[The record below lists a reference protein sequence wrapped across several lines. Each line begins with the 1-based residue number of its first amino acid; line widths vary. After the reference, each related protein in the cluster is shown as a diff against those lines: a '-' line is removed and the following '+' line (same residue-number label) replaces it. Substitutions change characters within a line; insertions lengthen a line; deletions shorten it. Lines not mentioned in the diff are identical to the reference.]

1 MRETEPLRKGNSLHK
16 VDSLHKGDTLH
27 SGHSLRKEDSLRKR
41 ITAAY
46 LTFATVSSVFF
57 AVIAALAV
65 EGIEVRLVDE
75 RLEEVAAWAGPRHAG
90 GLPVEMPAGLSYH
103 LGNGIPRS
111 LRPLEEGVHEVT
123 VDGVDLHVLKGRNAE
138 GEFAVVDHDSAYEK
152 IELVVYSMFAVAF
165 LGFMGFAVLLGRFLG
180 NRIVNPIVE
189 LAGAVDAG
197 VAELPL
203 QERGD
208 ELGLL
213 SRMIASHTAELQEF
227 LDRERFFTGDVSH
240 ELRTPLTVIA
250 GAAEVLLARTEHDP
264 VLHAPAERIYRA
276 ARDAS
281 DITSMLLR
289 LARSPERLEWTRMSA
304 QALALEEVARCQG
317 LVASRPLQLRFGGG
331 ADFSVH
337 GVRELV
343 QAAIGNLVR
352 NACQYTEHGHVA
364 VRLKGRSVIVEDTGP
379 GLPPAAR
386 ARLRGEPIPADARGS
401 SGTGLGLGLVQRV
414 CAHLGATLVLR
425 ESAAGSSI
433 EIRFPALPGR
443 TVDEAR

>member
-1 MRETEPLRKGNSLHK
+1 MHESDSMRR
-16 VDSLHKGDTLH
+16 
-27 SGHSLRKEDSLRKR
+27 R
-41 ITAAY
+41 ITLAY
-46 LTFATVSSVFF
+46 LTFAIVSSVFF

-75 RLEEVAAWAGPRHAG
+75 RLEEVAAWAGPRYAG

-103 LGNGIPRS
+103 LGAGIPRS
-111 LRPLEEGVHEVT
+111 LRALSEGVHEVT
-123 VDGVDLHVLKGRNAE
+123 VEGVDLHVLKGRSAA
-138 GEFAVVDHDSAYEK
+138 GEYAVVDHDSAYEK

-189 LAGAVDAG
+189 LAQAVGARAPQ
-197 VAELPL
+197 LPL
-203 QERGD
+203 QEHGD

-213 SRMIASHTAELQEF
+213 ARTIAGHTAELKQF

-281 DITSMLLR
+281 ETTSMLLR
-289 LARSPERLEWTRMSA
+289 LARSPERLEWSSISA
-304 QALALEEVARCQG
+304 EALAREEVARCQV
-317 LVASRPLQLRFGGG
+317 LVAGRPVQLRYGGG
-331 ADFSVH
+331 SDFVVH

-343 QAAIGNLVR
+343 AAAIGNLVR
-352 NACQYTEHGHVA
+352 NACQYTEQGHVEI
-364 VRLKGRSVIVEDTGP
+364 RLEGHGVIVEDTGP

-386 ARLRGEPIPADARGS
+386 ARLRNEPMPADARGS
-401 SGTGLGLGLVQRV
+401 SGTGLGLGLVQRIS
-414 CAHLGATLVLR
+414 AHLGATLVLR
-425 ESAAGSSI
+425 EPPEQDVSGSCI
-433 EIRFPALPGR
+433 EIRFPERLVSSPR
-443 TVDEAR
+443 LI